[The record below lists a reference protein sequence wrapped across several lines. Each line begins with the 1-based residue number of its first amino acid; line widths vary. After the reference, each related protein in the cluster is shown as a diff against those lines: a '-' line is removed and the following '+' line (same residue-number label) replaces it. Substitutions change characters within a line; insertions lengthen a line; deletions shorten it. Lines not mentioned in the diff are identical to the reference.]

1 LLCEK
6 KEGIRVNKK
15 DWRFMIGI
23 FVIYFVFSFIQ
34 LGQTD
39 APETYWKSIQNGE
52 QVTIDLGQQSDI
64 ARINIYGG
72 AGMGRYTL
80 QASSDGQ
87 TWTTLQDV
95 NHDHVFAF
103 AWTVIQPVQTTEA
116 RYLRLEVTQ
125 AGASILEMGILDRQ
139 RNVLPVQSISN
150 ERFKPLFDE
159 QTFVPWTK
167 TFMNSSYFDEIYHA
181 RTAYEFV
188 NQLEPY
194 ETTHPPLGKAI
205 QAVGIWLFGMNPFGW
220 RMMGALAGALLIPA
234 MYVLAKQLFRQMKWA
249 VLASLFMA
257 VDLLHFAQSR
267 MGTVDTY
274 IVLFVVL
281 AYFFMIKHVQRWSLA
296 SVAFSGAFFG
306 LASAVKWSGI
316 YAGFGLAVLFL
327 WALIVRYRETRAI
340 GTFVQ
345 SIAAGIGFFIIV
357 PALIYLASY
366 IPYLQATQALDN
378 IKDIW
383 TYQKDMYAY
392 HSQLNATHPFSSKW
406 FEWPLMK
413 RPLWLYSGA
422 DLPMNSVSTLV
433 AIGNPILWWGG
444 LFGFIWAI
452 LSGWKQREVIFVLI
466 ALLSLYVPWMLA
478 PRDLTFIY
486 HFFPMTPFWFLLLV
500 FLLRHSSEMV
510 PQIGR
515 FLTATVVSLAVLV
528 FIIFYPA
535 VSGMEVSR
543 TYATTM
549 WKWLSSWQF
558 F

>member
-1 LLCEK
+1 
-6 KEGIRVNKK
+6 VAKK

-23 FVIYFVFSFIQ
+23 FAIYLMFSFIQ

-39 APETYWKSIQNGE
+39 APETYWKSLQNGE
-52 QVTIDLGQQSDI
+52 QVTIDLGQQADI

-72 AGMGRYTL
+72 AGMGRYTIE
-80 QASSDGQ
+80 ASMDEQ
-87 TWTTLQDV
+87 TWTTVQDV

-103 AWTVIQPVQTTEA
+103 AWTVIQPVQPTEA
-116 RYLRLEVTQ
+116 RYLRIAVTE
-125 AGASILEMGILDRQ
+125 AGASILEMGILDREKK
-139 RNVLPVQSISN
+139 VIPVQVLSN
-150 ERFKPLFDE
+150 EGFKPLFDE
-159 QTFVPWTK
+159 QSLVPWTK
-167 TFMNSSYFDEIYHA
+167 TFMNSSYFDEIYHG

-194 ETTHPPLGKAI
+194 ETTHPPLGKVI
-205 QAVGIWLFGMNPFGW
+205 QAVGIWLFGMTPFGW
-220 RMMGALAGALLIPA
+220 RMMGALAGALLLPV
-234 MYVLAKQLFRQMKWA
+234 MYIIAKQLFGQMKWA
-249 VLASLFMA
+249 VIATLFMA

-274 IVLFVVL
+274 IVLFVL
-281 AYFFMIKHVQRWSLA
+281 LSYFFMIKHVQRWSLA
-296 SVAFSGAFFG
+296 SVAWSGMFFG

-316 YAGFGLAVLFL
+316 YAGFGLALLFL
-327 WALIVRYRETRAI
+327 WALISRYRETREVGI
-340 GTFVQ
+340 VVQ
-345 SIAAGIGFFIIV
+345 SIAVGFGFFIVIPV
-357 PALIYLASY
+357 IIYIASY
-366 IPYLQATQALDN
+366 IPYLQATYALDN
-378 IKDIW
+378 LKDIW

-406 FEWPLMK
+406 YEWPLMK

-422 DLPMNSVSTLV
+422 DLPMNTVSTLV

-444 LFGFIWAI
+444 LFAFIWAI
-452 LSGWKQREVIFVLI
+452 LSGWKKREISFVLI

-500 FLLRHSSEMV
+500 FLLRHFSQTV

-515 FLTATVVSLAVLV
+515 LLTISVLSLATLV
-528 FIIFYPA
+528 FLIFYPA
-535 VSGMEVSR
+535 VSGMEVTRS
-543 TYATTM
+543 YAEVM